1 LYEKEVLEVYK
12 HCGVKSFPVDCEM
25 VFRMLGYE
33 VLLYKQVA
41 DKDINVLRKMNA
53 ISHDGYTVP
62 SELKVYINGSQYR
75 SRQRFTL
82 AHELGHLIMFTKDED
97 VANAF
102 ASSFLAPRP
111 IIFARQFRTAD
122 ELVKA
127 FGISYKAANHALIHQ
142 MYVPSDDGFA
152 MIDYFRER
160 SSCPWPYNTK
170 TTIQFTSLPWE
181 AAPAPDPD
189 QVPDPA
195 PAPAP
200 APVQA
205 KSDQKKPPKA
215 ADPVMVADIKP
226 NPERDARIEAMRKR
240 NLRQMKR
247 IQRKMREREEFMDS
261 LPESVRR
268 RYAAQ
273 RSMW

>member
-1 LYEKEVLEVYK
+1 MYEKEVLEVYK

-41 DKDINVLRKMNA
+41 DKDINVLRKMKA

-170 TTIQFTSLPWE
+170 ATIQFTSLPWE
-181 AAPAPDPD
+181 AAPAPDP
-189 QVPDPA
+189 
-195 PAPAP
+195 APAP
-200 APVQA
+200 APV
-205 KSDQKKPPKA
+205 KTEPKKPVKA
-215 ADPVMVADIKP
+215 AEPVITTDSAP
-226 NPERDARIEAMRKR
+226 NPERDERIKALREY
-240 NLRQMKR
+240 NLRQIKKG
-247 IQRKMREREEFMDS
+247 QRKMRCVGECCGI
-261 LPESVRR
+261 PE
-268 RYAAQ
+268 
-273 RSMW
+273 